1 MILLLSVYIRP
12 TPMKCI
18 YRSDKSGD
26 RLEIF
31 KYMLS
36 SYKNIPFTDIYIYIL
51 LHPQYEK
58 HKGELV
64 THIYDIFSHI
74 DSSKITIVHD
84 RFTTQLKWY
93 PVISEITRKHGL
105 DELVWFSQNDDH
117 VFVDFN
123 TDILKEGIDTLKCES
138 SDFKSIYLS
147 HWPEILKLSG
157 KVSKPSLIKNYVR
170 CNGVSLLDS
179 IQIFN
184 LKMLYYIFI
193 EYKWKSDHIRID
205 SILNEITLHPA
216 IDNPLK
222 QIIYIPLREMV
233 RHFDG
238 YGHVNIQADDCPPLH
253 LFPVADVTNYSKDAL
268 IRKMIPKFSSPWT
281 ANNKFVIPKKW
292 IDINRSLHPIE
303 VFNTIRFVYTPLR
316 FTTINIRELNKKKRE
331 QIKKRKNKIKNIK
344 KKYPTPAN
352 LKKCKNLKKIIIKK
366 RKKIKQLNKLIK

>member
-1 MILLLSVYIRP
+1 
-12 TPMKCI
+12 
-18 YRSDKSGD
+18 
-26 RLEIF
+26 
-31 KYMLS
+31 
-36 SYKNIPFTDIYIYIL
+36 
-51 LHPQYEK
+51 
-58 HKGELV
+58 
-64 THIYDIFSHI
+64 
-74 DSSKITIVHD
+74 
-84 RFTTQLKWY
+84 
-93 PVISEITRKHGL
+93 
-105 DELVWFSQNDDH
+105 
-117 VFVDFN
+117 
-123 TDILKEGIDTLKCES
+123 
-138 SDFKSIYLS
+138 
-147 HWPEILKLSG
+147 
-157 KVSKPSLIKNYVR
+157 
-170 CNGVSLLDS
+170 
-179 IQIFN
+179 